1 MLVSKLAKLGMAK
14 KAIDLNFGRVQII
27 DNILVAELNE
37 GVLFDIE
44 ENNVLLEL
52 GLQVFKGQPYG
63 YISNRVNSYA
73 VNPLVYKNSSIETNL
88 KAIAIVTHDSIG
100 KKNAMLEKQFYND
113 SNSFGIFETLEEAI
127 NWVKENIY

>member
-127 NWVKENIY
+127 NWVDP